1 MSDSAQCSGRAASA
15 GPNARNDGRSR
26 KQIVIG
32 TNRAGLFSSS
42 CVRHHKTRSGR
53 AGRTAPHEGEDA
65 MSLRTFTDSNGQ
77 QWEAYDVVPRAEER
91 RRYDRRS
98 GETKVEIVEDRRDTD
113 RRVTVGRSEHI
124 TAKAGWLCFESNDE
138 RRRLTP
144 IPEDWARC

>member
-1 MSDSAQCSGRAASA
+1 
-15 GPNARNDGRSR
+15 
-26 KQIVIG
+26 
-32 TNRAGLFSSS
+32 
-42 CVRHHKTRSGR
+42 
-53 AGRTAPHEGEDA
+53 

-144 IPEDWARC
+144 IPEDWARCEEAKLEGYLRDAKPARVTGEYRSIK